1 MLPKDARRYLLGE
14 ELMLREGE
22 VFESPRPY
30 WDPVLANNKRCYRE
44 FIQRLDDIG
53 LLQYTQKPK
62 NEVGVFFVH
71 KSDKKKIRLIV
82 DARSANALFRDPPE
96 LSFVQVKGSA
106 ELNVKCPLTPSLE
119 APSFWRSLEPWS
131 FTWAFRM

>member
-1 MLPKDARRYLLGE
+1 MGSCFGKH
-14 ELMLREGE
+14 
-22 VFESPRPY
+22 
-30 WDPVLANNKRCYRE
+30 KRCYRE

-82 DARSANALFRDPPE
+82 DARSANALFRDPPGVE
-96 LSFVQVKGSA
+96 LCSSEGFSRIECEVSSDAKPGSPEFLEELRTMELHVGLSDVKDCFHRA
-106 ELNVKCPLTPSLE
+106 QTTEV
-119 APSFWRSLEPWS
+119 A
-131 FTWAFRM
+131 